1 MLAGP
6 AGECAECGGVLRDL
20 YGHVMSSLRPKTFPF
35 GVKLYRSLDERPPG
49 LLSPRH
55 PMNVCQVTALV
66 RYYGRCMYATWQD
79 MACVVGA
86 VALGMMEPPENMRS
100 GKIAE
105 MLHADLDSAR
115 RFTELVSRIPA
126 GTVKAFAAAPLD
138 RLTFEPDMVVM
149 YANTAQAVR
158 VVQAYLYRRGG
169 RAAFSTG
176 GEYSLCA
183 DIIAET
189 YTKHDFALA
198 IPCFGDRKTA
208 LAQDEELT
216 VAFPADMA
224 QEILEG
230 LVGTAKTAA
239 YPTPVD
245 IGFPQMPDYTLTDWA
260 VAFRRGKIGSGPG

>member
-1 MLAGP
+1 
-6 AGECAECGGVLRDL
+6 
-20 YGHVMSSLRPKTFPF
+20 
-35 GVKLYRSLDERPPG
+35 
-49 LLSPRH
+49 
-55 PMNVCQVTALV
+55 MNVCQVTALV

-86 VALGMMEPPENMRS
+86 VALDMIEPPENMRS

-115 RFTELVSRIPA
+115 RFTELVPRIPA

-158 VVQAYLYRRGG
+158 VVQYRPI
-169 RAAFSTG
+169 FTG
-176 GEYSLCA
+176 GEDGWPSAGVANTACVRTSSP
-183 DIIAET
+183 ET
-189 YTKHDFALA
+189 YTKHDFTLA

-224 QEILEG
+224 QEILDG

-239 YPTPVD
+239 YPMPMD

-260 VAFRRGKIGSGPG
+260 VAFRRGKVGSGPG